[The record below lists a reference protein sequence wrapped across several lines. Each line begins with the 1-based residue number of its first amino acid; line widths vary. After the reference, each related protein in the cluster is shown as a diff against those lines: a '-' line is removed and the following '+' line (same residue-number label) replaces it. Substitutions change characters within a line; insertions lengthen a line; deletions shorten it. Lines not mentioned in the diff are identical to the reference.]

1 MMIEFLKSLGVVA
14 LIIGII
20 LLICI
25 PIFVGIVIAMAVANW
40 FNASGILWWSIV
52 IFVVMVIWGII
63 GKLSQ

>member
-52 IFVVMVIWGII
+52 IFVALVIWGII